1 MKYGFITKLV
11 DFDGEKVWVAESTDL
26 KGCIG
31 QGDNIEDAISEL
43 AENEAYWLEIAEK
56 RGMDIPQPSI
66 VTEQPELS
74 GKLTLRLGKRVHLET
89 AKRAKEDGL
98 SINQYIKDAV
108 VTYNTRR
115 SVESLSVEMLRA
127 ANTIHAGGGRPFSFS
142 IDTSERKRHP
152 RYNIIQGANY
162 AI

>member
-11 DFDGEKVWVAESTDL
+11 DFDGEQVWVAESTDL
-26 KGCIG
+26 KGCVG
-31 QGDNIEDAISEL
+31 QGDSVEAAVKEL

-56 RGMDIPQPSI
+56 RGMDIPLPS
-66 VTEQPELS
+66 VVKEQPEMS
-74 GKLTLRLGKRVHLET
+74 GKLTLRLGKRVHMET

-115 SVESLSVEMLRA
+115 TVESLSAEVLRVA
-127 ANTIHAGGGRPFSFS
+127 STIHAGGGRPYSFS
-142 IDTSERKRHP
+142 IDTSERARRS
-152 RYNIIQGANY
+152 RYNIVQGANY
-162 AI
+162 AV